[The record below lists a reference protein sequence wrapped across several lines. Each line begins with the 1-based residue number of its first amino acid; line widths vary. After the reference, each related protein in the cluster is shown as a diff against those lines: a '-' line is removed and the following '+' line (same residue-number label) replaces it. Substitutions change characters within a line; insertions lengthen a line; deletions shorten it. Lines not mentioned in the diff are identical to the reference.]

1 MIEEHRAVPWKVQ
14 AGCEEQFVS
23 HEGGQTPEQESYR
36 GEVPTGAQ
44 EMMLS
49 VITFTFDLP

>member
-23 HEGGQTPEQESYR
+23 HEGGQTPEQESYQ
-36 GEVPTGAQ
+36 GV
-44 EMMLS
+44 
-49 VITFTFDLP
+49 